1 MKTFQVDGHADSMIP
16 AGKEWKLVWN
26 DEFDGTKLDDTKWN
40 FRLNYWGHPS
50 PTFTTEG
57 VELDNQSHLRL
68 HLIEKDG
75 DYFSPHLQT
84 GSNTFDIPRDSNG
97 FWPFGKYEPAKFMHR
112 FGFYEIRC
120 RLPKNKGWHAA
131 FWLQAPGIG
140 SHPNPTYGGV
150 ECDIM
155 ENYRQHTDGTIGCG
169 NGWGGYGKNCKWYGH
184 FWFPYE
190 ETPDGWHH
198 YSVDWRPDGYT
209 FYADGRK
216 IGGQEAPVS
225 EVEQFVLVSTECH
238 GYHRYF
244 GNRGGL
250 EKLGE
255 GDGKPA
261 PVEELRAAVLPD
273 YFEVDF
279 VRVFDAVE

>member
-1 MKTFQVDGHADSMIP
+1 MTPFHIDGHADSLLP
-16 AGKEWKLVWN
+16 EEKRWALVWH
-26 DEFDGTKLDDTKWN
+26 DEFDGTELDTSKWN
-40 FRLNYWGHPS
+40 FRLHYWGNPS

-57 VELDNQSHLRL
+57 VELDNASHLRL

-84 GSNTFDIPRDSNG
+84 GSNTFDLPRDSAG
-97 FWPFGKYEPAKFMHR
+97 LWPFGQYQPAKFMHR

-120 RLPKNKGWHAA
+120 RLPKNPGWHAA

-140 SHPNPTYGGV
+140 SHPNPRYGGV

-155 ENYRQHTDGTIGCG
+155 ENYKQHTEGKIGCG
-169 NGWGGYGKNCKWYGH
+169 NGWSGYGKDSKWYGH

-198 YSVDWRPDGYT
+198 YSVDWAPDGYT

-216 IGGQEAPVS
+216 IGVQEAPVS

-250 EKLGE
+250 EKLQGE
-255 GDGKPA
+255 GQRPQ
-261 PVEELRAAVLPD
+261 PVEELRSAVLPD